1 MNNKSK
7 VKHESLYYVNP
18 KNLISA
24 LEKMGIKKPLK
35 TIIVYYFAF
44 IGLALL
50 SGYLLKL
57 EAMYVTIMIAFELFI
72 VPLCIKC
79 HYQKGYEDKRFSE
92 VNQYIEQLLYS
103 FKESKKVLKS
113 LSDIAPMFKN
123 SEMGQAIDCMMQ
135 DIDNYD
141 LETACRNFERKYD
154 CQKVK
159 QLHKFLCEVEA
170 TGGEH
175 ENIINIL
182 LQDRS
187 DWAERTLSFQKEKRS
202 KKITNIASIIAS
214 FVLVIAMERMLPGN
228 VDISHNFLVEVSAVL
243 VFVLDLFLYYKVEA
257 KCCQSILNTL
267 KERKDSEIKKYY
279 EYIQNYDAKTE
290 FVKGLK
296 MLPIPLS
303 IVITGLITN
312 MSAVIIVGVVMSIWF
327 LFNYKIVYNSRLK
340 TIKDE
345 INIQFPRW
353 LMQMALLTQS
363 NSVQVALFKSIPEAP
378 TVLKPELIKL
388 HNALREDVVSVD
400 PYLNFM
406 KEFELP
412 EITASLKMF
421 YAITSGAG
429 SDAQKQ
435 VNDIIQRNNKLIDKA
450 ERIAFD
456 NSLGGMYMLFLLPQ
470 LTGGAKLIMDMM
482 IFFGMI
488 LSSTATVM

>member
-1 MNNKSK
+1 MNERK
-7 VKHESLYYVNP
+7 KHEMLYYINP
-18 KNLISA
+18 NNLIKS
-24 LEKMGIKKPLK
+24 LEKMGIKNPFK
-35 TIIVYYFAF
+35 TIVTYYLSF
-44 IGLALL
+44 IGLAIL

-57 EAMYVTIMIAFELFI
+57 EAIYVSFMIIFELLI

-113 LSDIAPMFKN
+113 LSDIAPMFKD
-123 SEMGQAIDCMMQ
+123 SEMGQAINCMMQ

-141 LETACRNFERKYD
+141 LETACQNFERKYD
-154 CQKVK
+154 CQKIK

-170 TGGEH
+170 TGGDH

-202 KKITNIASIIAS
+202 KKVTNIASIIAS
-214 FVLVIAMERMLPGN
+214 FVLVVAMERMLPSN
-228 VDISHNFLVEVSAVL
+228 VDISHNFLVEFSAVV
-243 VFVLDLFLYYKVEA
+243 VFIIDLFLYYKVEA

-267 KERKDSEIKKYY
+267 KERKDAEIKKYY
-279 EYIQNYDAKTE
+279 EYIQNFDAKTE
-290 FVKGLK
+290 FIKGLK
-296 MLPIPLS
+296 MLPIPLG
-303 IVITGLITN
+303 IVITGFIVDIK
-312 MSAVIIVGVVMSIWF
+312 AIVIVGAIMTLWF
-327 LFNYKIVYNSRLK
+327 LFNYKLVYNSRLK

-406 KEFELP
+406 KDFELP
-412 EITASLKMF
+412 EITSSLKMF
-421 YAITSGAG
+421 YAIASGAG
-429 SDAQKQ
+429 SDTQKQ

-470 LTGGAKLIMDMM
+470 LSGGAKLIMDML
-482 IFFGMI
+482 IFFTMI
-488 LSSTATVM
+488 LSSTSNLM